1 MSTSHLYRHT
11 NTMLTS
17 WTVPPIPLPF
27 TCLVLLLTASY
38 VFSIVK
44 WRARTRGHPLP
55 PGPRR
60 YPIIGSY
67 RFNKGRDI
75 WQVNQDLYDTYGK
88 YSIHVHNLF
97 PSHLW
102 PRALGDIIYTP
113 MFGRSIVVLGSSRA
127 ILDLLEK
134 RSAATT
140 DRPASPVGKLYVPP
154 LHLGPQ

>member
-17 WTVPPIPLPF
+17 WTAPPIPLPLA
-27 TCLVLLLTASY
+27 CLFLLLTASY

-88 YSIHVHNLF
+88 HSAHKYNSLF
-97 PSHLW
+97 PSH
-102 PRALGDIIYTP
+102 PRPRILSTHQCSDGPLRSWAALA
-113 MFGRSIVVLGSSRA
+113 RSSTSWRNAPRPRL
-127 ILDLLEK
+127 
-134 RSAATT
+134 T
-140 DRPASPVGKLYVPP
+140 DTRRP
-154 LHLGPQ
+154 

>member
-1 MSTSHLYRHT
+1 MFTSHRCRHT

-17 WTVPPIPLPF
+17 WTVPPIPLPLA
-27 TCLVLLLTASY
+27 CLFLLLTASY
-38 VFSIVK
+38 VFSVVK

-75 WQVNQDLYDTYGK
+75 WKVNQDLYDTYGK
-88 YSIHVHNLF
+88 YSAHIYHILF
-97 PSHLW
+97 SSH
-102 PRALGDIIYTP
+102 PRPRILGDIIYTP
-113 MFGRSIVVLGSSRA
+113 MFGRSIAVLGSPRA
-127 ILDLLEK
+127 IFDLLEK

-140 DRPASPVGKLYVPP
+140 DRPASPVSKL
-154 LHLGPQ
+154 